1 MTRGGGSR
9 AAGADGQ
16 TRGDAG
22 PAESDGSTASGVR
35 VTPSIVGVV
44 VPSYGPLDDVAAMLD
59 GLVGPHVPEG
69 ERPGRVVVVDDCFP
83 GPVDAS
89 VLPDGVELLR
99 RRRNGG
105 FGAAV
110 NTGLKRLEEADGAKT
125 PDRHERVLG
134 VDAAERETGEDH
146 RDGDGDGDGDTGRDQ
161 QRREDAAAHAHRIEY
176 ALVVN
181 SDVRVPEHFLRDLLT
196 SASPW
201 LPAVVGCRSEDEAG
215 RSGYAA
221 RYFPTVRQQVVE
233 WLVPLASLRHT
244 DVLHRAVGHD
254 LAAERASGVVPVQ
267 WVSGALMLLP
277 LAEVAAVG
285 RFDESYFMYT
295 EEVDLQG
302 KLRAAGVPAVYAAH
316 LSVTHAGGGSAGS
329 EARRRGWLTNARDL
343 YARRHLNPWALRAG
357 LAGATFVNLVWNT
370 GRRAAGRD
378 VHPVQTAAFE
388 WGLIRAA
395 RRFRRADGASGGTP

>member
-1 MTRGGGSR
+1 M
-9 AAGADGQ
+9 
-16 TRGDAG
+16 
-22 PAESDGSTASGVR
+22 
-35 VTPSIVGVV
+35 TPSMVGVV
-44 VPSYGPLDDVAAMLD
+44 VPSYGPLDDVAAMLN
-59 GLVGPHVPEG
+59 GLVGPHVPAD

-89 VLPDGVELLR
+89 VLPDGVELIR
-99 RRRNGG
+99 RERNGG

-110 NTGLKRLEEADGAKT
+110 NTGLKRLEGASEHDRVGGAGSDT
-125 PDRHERVLG
+125 HRREERGAPDAHGDERG
-134 VDAAERETGEDH
+134 TAKDDRE
-146 RDGDGDGDGDTGRDQ
+146 GDTGRDQ
-161 QRREDAAAHAHRIEY
+161 HYREDATTVAPRIEY

-181 SDVRVPEHFLRDLLT
+181 SDVRLPELFLRDLLT

-201 LPAVVGCRSEDEAG
+201 LPAVVGCRSEDESG

-221 RYFPTVRQQVVE
+221 RLFPTVGQQVVE

-254 LAAERASGVVPVQ
+254 LAAERASGVVPVE

-316 LSVTHAGGGSAGS
+316 LRVTHAGGGSAGS

-357 LAGATFVNLVWNT
+357 LAGATLVNLAWNT

-388 WGLIRAA
+388 WGLLRAA
-395 RRFRRADGASGGTP
+395 RRFRGADGAGWGAS